1 MKPIIHPTAIIG
13 PNVTIEDDVFI
24 GPYCVI
30 GTHAEYRRKVNER
43 TDEPGRVLIGRG
55 TTIREF
61 VTVHG
66 SATLGGETIIM
77 NDCYIQAHAHIGH
90 DAYISA
96 RVTIGCHAIVAGH
109 VMMWMYSGLGLAAV
123 THQHATVG
131 RGAFIGASAFFKGD
145 AEPFKIYAG
154 VPAKPIGPNVRLARA
169 LRDQGLGILV
179 PRWLDELL
187 DQSPTGSDPSS
198 HPQHTP
204 PEPPDVPPCD
214 PSL

>member
-30 GTHAEYRRKVNER
+30 GTHAEYRGKVNER
-43 TDEPGRVLIGRG
+43 TDEPGSLRIERG

-61 VTVHG
+61 VTIHG
-66 SATLGGETIIM
+66 SACGDMTLIGP
-77 NDCYIQAHAHIGH
+77 NCYIQAHAHIGH
-90 DAYISA
+90 DAHLMGENTVA
-96 RVTIGCHAIVAGH
+96 CHAIVAGH
-109 VMMWMYSGLGLAAV
+109 AAMGLFAGLGLAAV
-123 THQHATVG
+123 THQHALIDN
-131 RGAFIGASAFFKGD
+131 GAFIGASAFFKGTSQK
-145 AEPFKIYAG
+145 FTIYAG
-154 VPAKPIGPNVRLARA
+154 VPAKPIGPNVRLAKA
-169 LRDQGLGILV
+169 LRDQGQGLLI
-179 PRWLDELL
+179 PDWLCELL
-187 DQSPTGSDPSS
+187 DQSPTGSPPSS

>member
-66 SATLGGETIIM
+66 SATGTGRTDIGQ
-77 NDCYIQAHAHIGH
+77 NCYIQAHAHIGH
-90 DAYISA
+90 DAWL
-96 RVTIGCHAIVAGH
+96 IGDNVVACHAVVAGH
-109 VMMWMYSGLGLAAV
+109 ALMGQLSQLGLGAI
-123 THQHATVG
+123 THQNALLG
-131 RGAFIGASAFFKGD
+131 MGAFIGASAFFKGD
-145 AEPFKIYAG
+145 AEPFTIYAG
-154 VPAKPIGPNVRLARA
+154 VPAKPIGPNVRLAKA
-169 LRDQGLGILV
+169 LRDQGQGILV
-179 PRWLDELL
+179 PRWLCELL
-187 DQSPTGSDPSS
+187 DRNPTGSTPSS